1 MCGCI
6 ATAMAKACLGACPKL
21 GVING
26 DNGLCSEDGDGRKG
40 TRHRRHK
47 AKLCILVFSPSES
60 CRGLSCVPK
69 TAACRRPAR
78 MRPPGQPRWRRRSA
92 PRAPGDGLTWSSAL
106 AARSS
111 RPQRPTPS
119 PRSAAV
125 LFLCDEHPVAVLCCG
140 TDDGVASRVLRF
152 SRLASTLLP
161 QAWRSRSRSSSGRY
175 PLYRARFMRI
185 SYGRSRLQ
193 MCASCFVLMRQHD
206 GTIGS
211 GHGAA
216 RTRQEAGHLGR
227 YGARRSCEL
236 YGSYLRSC
244 QCPRYRTAT
253 EAARRMGVCS
263 VHECVWGRL
272 WVR

>member
-1 MCGCI
+1 MILGPGSSFV
-6 ATAMAKACLGACPKL
+6 ATAAAYTISTQCGGAVSLRRAPCGSAVL
-21 GVING
+21 W
-26 DNGLCSEDGDGRKG
+26 
-40 TRHRRHK
+40 HRR
-47 AKLCILVFSPSES
+47 
-60 CRGLSCVPK
+60 
-69 TAACRRPAR
+69 
-78 MRPPGQPRWRRRSA
+78 RRRIS
-92 PRAPGDGLTWSSAL
+92 RAQVLKTCIY
-106 AARSS
+106 AAASG
-111 RPQRPTPS
+111 
-119 PRSAAV
+119 
-125 LFLCDEHPVAVLCCG
+125 VAV
-140 TDDGVASRVLRF
+140 AKSKQQW
-152 SRLASTLLP
+152 S
-161 QAWRSRSRSSSGRY
+161 RY
-175 PLYRARFMRI
+175 PLYWARSMRI

-216 RTRQEAGHLGR
+216 RTRQEAGHIGR